1 MHMKYALYL
10 GCATP
15 VKGLKYEISTRNLA
29 RRLGIHL
36 VDVPEF
42 GCCGFPVKSMHSSAA
57 LLMAARNLAL
67 AEEKGMDIIGVC
79 TGCMAVLS
87 EAKECLE
94 NEALRNKVNEKL
106 RSLGVREY
114 TGTVRIKHFAR
125 FLFEEYG
132 LAAVREKI
140 VMPLEHLQ
148 FGVHYGCHYAKP
160 SSAHGRF
167 DDPSH
172 PATLDELI
180 MATGAR
186 TVDYPGKNL
195 CCGLTAMGISENI
208 GVALA
213 AGKLESLSQ
222 ANVDAM
228 AVACPSCCVAYENN
242 QRLIAK
248 KSGKEFELPVLF
260 FSQILGLAAGLSAED
275 LGFDYNRISAER
287 ILEKAVSKST

>member
-1 MHMKYALYL
+1 MNYALYL

-15 VKGLKYEISTRNLA
+15 VKALKYEISARNLA
-29 RRLGIHL
+29 KHLGINL

-42 GCCGFPVKSMHSSAA
+42 GCCGFPVKSMHSFAA

-67 AEEKGMDIIGVC
+67 AEGKGMHIIGLC

-94 NEALRNKVNEKL
+94 SEALRNKVNEKL

-114 TGTVRIKHFAR
+114 TGAVRIKHFAR

-132 LAAVREKI
+132 LAAVREKM
-140 VMPLEHLQ
+140 VMPLEPLQ
-148 FGVHYGCHYAKP
+148 FGVHYGCHYMKP
-160 SSAHGRF
+160 SSAHGNF
-167 DDPSH
+167 DDPSR

-195 CCGLTAMGISENI
+195 CCGLTAMGASENI
-208 GVALA
+208 GIALA
-213 AGKLESLSQ
+213 AEKLESLSQ
-222 ANVDAM
+222 TKVDAM
-228 AVACPSCCVAYENN
+228 VVACPSCCVAYENN

-248 KSGKEFELPVLF
+248 KSGKEFDLPVLY
-260 FSQILGLAAGLSAED
+260 FSQVLGLAAGLSVED
-275 LGFDYNRISAER
+275 LGFEYNRISAER
-287 ILEKAVSKST
+287 ILEKAVSKSK